1 MVVVEGVAVVVVEG
15 VAVVVV
21 EGVAVVVVEGVAV
34 VVVVGW
40 TVGQRCLHPQSVEQC
55 DADGGKRGEGGSRI
69 AGDGWDRAAG

>member
-34 VVVVGW
+34 
-40 TVGQRCLHPQSVEQC
+40 GQRCVHPQSVVQWN
-55 DADGGKRGEGGSRI
+55 ADGGKRGEGGSRI